1 MDTLTFIAEMVKA
14 AAWPLAVVAMALI
27 FRQQLG
33 ALLTRLSKGKLGAA
47 EFEFEQQLKLLAAG
61 IPAGAGITAAA
72 MLPAAGASRQA
83 ILAAWRNLE
92 HRTQAGGQ
100 SLCAQDRAL
109 YQQLRGLRDQASQS
123 VEFNPSP
130 EAVGL
135 FLQLAR
141 GLQARMEQA
150 RGQHGKGG

>member
-14 AAWPLAVVAMALI
+14 AAWPMTVVTLALI
-27 FRQQLG
+27 FRAQLG

-61 IPAGAGITAAA
+61 IPAGAGSMAAA
-72 MLPAAGASRQA
+72 AAGVVMPAAGASRQA

-92 HRTQAGGQ
+92 HRAQGGRQ
-100 SLCAQDRAL
+100 SLGAQDRAL

-123 VEFNPSP
+123 VDFNPSP
-130 EAVGL
+130 QAVGI

-141 GLQARMEQA
+141 GLQARIEQA
-150 RGQHGKGG
+150 PGA

>member
-14 AAWPLAVVAMALI
+14 AAWPVAVVAMALI
-27 FRQQLG
+27 FRPQLS
-33 ALLTRLSKGKLGAA
+33 ALLTRLSKGKLGSA

-61 IPAGAGITAAA
+61 IPAGAGSMAAA
-72 MLPAAGASRQA
+72 AVAAVMPAAGASRQA

-92 HRTQAGGQ
+92 HRAQAGRQ
-100 SLCAQDRAL
+100 SLCAQDSAL

-123 VEFNPSP
+123 VDFNPSP
-130 EAVGL
+130 QAVGI

-141 GLQARMEQA
+141 GLQARIEQA
-150 RGQHGKGG
+150 PGA

>member
-1 MDTLTFIAEMVKA
+1 MDRLTFIAEMVKA
-14 AAWPLAVVAMALI
+14 AAWPVAVVALALI

-47 EFEFEQQLKLLAAG
+47 EFEFEQQLMLLAEG
-61 IPAGAGITAAA
+61 IPAGAIGNGAAA
-72 MLPAAGASRQA
+72 SGAVIPAAGASRQA

-92 HRTQAGGQ
+92 HRAQAGQQ
-100 SLCAQDRAL
+100 SLCGQDRAL

-123 VEFNPSP
+123 VDFNPSP
-130 EAVGL
+130 QAVGI

-141 GLQARMEQA
+141 GLQARIEQA
-150 RGQHGKGG
+150 PGA